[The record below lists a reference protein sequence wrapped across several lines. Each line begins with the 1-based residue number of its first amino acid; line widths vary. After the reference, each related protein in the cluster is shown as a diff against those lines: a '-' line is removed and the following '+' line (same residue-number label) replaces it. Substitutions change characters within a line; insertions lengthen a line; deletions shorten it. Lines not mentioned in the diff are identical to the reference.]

1 MQKLKKDYKKAPI
14 SSIHLR
20 LYLAIILGQIACGYA
35 LGISGTALA
44 EAQHVIQIN
53 GTWQGLLG
61 AGSLIGLAGS
71 ALMGRLADQIGRRG
85 MLMINMYLFVLLSLA
100 QLWTT
105 NLWILLIIRILL
117 GLMIAVDYTVGNSL
131 LVEWLPAKES
141 GKFQSGLIIYWTVGF
156 ILSYVAGIT
165 IHGFGDRTWQ
175 VVLASSVVP
184 GLIAAGY
191 RSIFRLPA
199 SPTWLA
205 VQGKNKTAQK
215 VIQKHLGK
223 RWGLSLKLIK
233 AKPADSISV
242 ATLLSPKYRRQTLV
256 GGGFYALQAFAFFGI
271 SIFLPVLLKN
281 MHIGNQYISG
291 LIYNACMMIGVLVGT
306 VIFKKISRRAF
317 LIGSFFLSML
327 ALLTLVIGSSLSSYV
342 QITIFAL
349 FSIILSAGLTLDYP
363 YPTELFDDQ
372 VRASGVGTCITIS
385 RFGAASGTFLLP
397 VLTGVGGA
405 RLSMLVC
412 VVVLALGGFI
422 CLFWA
427 PETSPRFKKKS

>member
-1 MQKLKKDYKKAPI
+1 M
-14 SSIHLR
+14 
-20 LYLAIILGQIACGYA
+20 AIILGQIACGYA
-35 LGISGTALA
+35 LGISGTALS
-44 EAQHVIQIN
+44 EAQHVIDIS
-53 GTWQGLLG
+53 GTWQGLIG

-85 MLMINMYLFVLLSLA
+85 MLMANMYLFAILSIA

-105 NLWILLIIRILL
+105 NLLILFIIRVLL
-117 GLMIAVDYTVGNSL
+117 GLMIAIDYTVGNSL
-131 LVEWLPAKES
+131 LVEWLPAKAG
-141 GKFQSGLIIYWTVGF
+141 GKFQSNLIVYWTVGF
-156 ILSYVAGIT
+156 VLSYVAGIT
-165 IHGFGDRTWQ
+165 INGFGNRTWQ

-184 GLIAAGY
+184 GLIAALY
-191 RSIFRLPA
+191 RSVFRLPA

-215 VIQKHLGK
+215 VIQKHLGR

-256 GGGFYALQAFAFFGI
+256 GGGFYALQAFSFFGI
-271 SIFLPVLLKN
+271 SIFLPVLLKS
-281 MHIGNQYISG
+281 MHIGNQNISG
-291 LIYNACMMIGVLVGT
+291 LIYNACMMVGVLLGSV
-306 VIFKKISRRAF
+306 VFNRISRRSF
-317 LIGSFFLSML
+317 LIGTFFLSML
-327 ALLTLVIGSSLSSYV
+327 ALLALIIGGRLPNMV

-349 FSIILSAGLTLDYP
+349 FSVILSAGLVLDYP

-397 VLTGVGGA
+397 VLTGIGGA
-405 RLSMLVC
+405 HLSMLVC
-412 VVVLALGGFI
+412 VVALALGGLL

-427 PETSPRFKKKS
+427 PETSPKFKKD

>member
-35 LGISGTALA
+35 LGISGTALS
-44 EAQHVIQIN
+44 EAQHVIDIS
-53 GTWQGLLG
+53 GTWQGLIG

-85 MLMINMYLFVLLSLA
+85 MLMANMYLFAILSIA

-105 NLWILLIIRILL
+105 NLLILFIIRVLL
-117 GLMIAVDYTVGNSL
+117 GLMIAIDYTVGNSL
-131 LVEWLPAKES
+131 LVEWLPAKAG
-141 GKFQSGLIIYWTVGF
+141 GKFQSNLIVYWTVGF
-156 ILSYVAGIT
+156 VLSYVAGIT
-165 IHGFGDRTWQ
+165 INGFGNRTWQ

-184 GLIAAGY
+184 GLIAALY
-191 RSIFRLPA
+191 RSVFRLPA

-215 VIQKHLGK
+215 VIQKHLGR

-256 GGGFYALQAFAFFGI
+256 GGGFYALQAFSFFGI
-271 SIFLPVLLKN
+271 SIFLPVLLKS
-281 MHIGNQYISG
+281 MHIGNQNISG
-291 LIYNACMMIGVLVGT
+291 LIYNACMMVGVLLGSV
-306 VIFKKISRRAF
+306 VFNRISRRSF
-317 LIGSFFLSML
+317 LIGTFFLSML
-327 ALLTLVIGSSLSSYV
+327 ALLALIIGGRLPNMV

-349 FSIILSAGLTLDYP
+349 FSVILSAGLVLDYP

-397 VLTGVGGA
+397 VLTGIGGA
-405 RLSMLVC
+405 HLSMLVC
-412 VVVLALGGFI
+412 VVALALGCLL

-427 PETSPRFKKKS
+427 PETSPKFKKD